1 MDIALISSKS
11 AEKVKSLIIS
21 NIDNVEIMVFPSLQ
35 SFVTEANTR
44 TITVDRFIILQ
55 DAVENVQDLYTVV
68 SKFSE
73 FVLSRY
79 GSSRLVTI
87 SKKEDLTKL
96 FSRFF
101 IDDIYVHILVE
112 KATPSLILEVVTSNV
127 KDLNKKYGYKPKD
140 DEEEV
145 LSEVLDNTEKTE
157 VKENNS
163 DGGWLSKIFK
173 KSRGKGEN
181 NSSKDIKHKDSKHD
195 DNIQTNDLGD
205 DNTQTDDLGDLGTDI
220 NGINDV
226 DVNDFED
233 QSNFDSININF
244 DGDIG
249 FNELP
254 KEIPNEI
261 DSQDIDKLDF
271 KGYENEFEDNSINN
285 VLEDEDDSLK
295 VIDLDE
301 KDDSVEVIDLDE
313 EDKNNVDSL
322 DVYLSKKDIPK
333 INIFEKDLRVDIDV
347 KKINKLTSNDLNVKD
362 VDLRIPDI
370 DLEKEVEKYEKSN
383 IKVVEKIVEV
393 EKQVQIKGKRL
404 SNVIL
409 ITGDRKV
416 GKTSVA
422 LKMCKELAKNKSILY
437 VDMDIDRKGSLL
449 YFGFDKILDLDEKVQ
464 NGLYLVKSEKALD
477 FVTYF
482 YTAGN
487 FHALLSMFGYGGND
501 GDIEQMQ
508 YVLSSQKVFD
518 LVVIDCQINYVHLLK
533 DVVYVSDIYLMT
545 SGYLQSV
552 YNVFV
557 DLIKNLSEKD
567 ILQVLRN
574 STLLV
579 QNDDVDYADVID
591 NVQIVDSLFSI
602 SNFYDIS
609 NIDIQKYEDIISYYK

>member
-79 GSSRLVTI
+79 GSSRLITI

-140 DEEEV
+140 VEEEV
-145 LSEVLDNTEKTE
+145 LSEVLDNPEKIE

-163 DGGWLSKIFK
+163 NGGWLSKLFK

-195 DNIQTNDLGD
+195 DNTQTDNLGD
-205 DNTQTDDLGDLGTDI
+205 DNIQTDDLGTDI
-220 NGINDV
+220 NRINDP
-226 DVNDFED
+226 NDFED

-261 DSQDIDKLDF
+261 DSQDIVKLDF

-285 VLEDEDDSLK
+285 VLEDEDDSSK
-295 VIDLDE
+295 VMDLDE
-301 KDDSVEVIDLDE
+301 KGDSVEVIDLDE
-313 EDKNNVDSL
+313 EYKNNVDSL
-322 DVYLSKKDIPK
+322 DVYLPKKDIPK
-333 INIFEKDLRVDIDV
+333 INIFEKDLHVDIDV
-347 KKINKLTSNDLNVKD
+347 KKINKIMSNDNDLNVKD
-362 VDLRIPDI
+362 VELLIPDI

-393 EKQVQIKGKRL
+393 EKQVQIKGKRS

-416 GKTSVA
+416 GKTSLA

-482 YTAGN
+482 HTAGN